1 MKLSNE
7 TIAILKN
14 FSTINQSIVLQEGNK
29 LETISP
35 QKTIMAKAT
44 VPDNFP
50 RKAGIYNIPRFLSVC
65 SMYADPE
72 LNFEENAITITEG
85 KSKARYIY
93 ADPSMILT
101 PPDKEIKLPSTDVSV
116 TISSEDLTKVLKAT
130 NVFQLPEVAFV
141 GEEGTCYLRAID
153 SENPSADSFGVELGE
168 TEDTFSLIIKAE
180 YLQLIQAD
188 YKVDLS
194 SKGISRFE
202 SEKATYFIA
211 VESKSTYKKG

>member
-50 RKAGIYNIPRFLSVC
+50 RKAGIYNISRFLSVC

-211 VESKSTYKKG
+211 VESKSTYMKG